1 MSQNQY
7 AGGYN
12 QQNVTAPMYG
22 VGRGVLSQTGST
34 QAKRITQM
42 QQYQFIKGN
51 QKNNIA
57 MYDGQ
62 TGDNRPLSHG
72 QNWHPNRGDY
82 NMHAISGNY
91 HYAHPQHRMEHPSDQ
106 IGAINSIEAL
116 RDDFLNE
123 LPKSINLHSNPG
135 SGRDQQQKTNM

>member
-1 MSQNQY
+1 
-7 AGGYN
+7 
-12 QQNVTAPMYG
+12 
-22 VGRGVLSQTGST
+22 
-34 QAKRITQM
+34 M

-62 TGDNRPLSHG
+62 MGDNRPLSHG
-72 QNWHPNRGDY
+72 QNWYYKQSDY
-82 NMHAISGNY
+82 NMHAMSGNY
-91 HYAHPQHRMEHPSDQ
+91 NQGHPQPHMEHPSDAV
-106 IGAINSIEAL
+106 GAINSIEAL

-135 SGRDQQQKTNM
+135 SGRQQQQRATNL